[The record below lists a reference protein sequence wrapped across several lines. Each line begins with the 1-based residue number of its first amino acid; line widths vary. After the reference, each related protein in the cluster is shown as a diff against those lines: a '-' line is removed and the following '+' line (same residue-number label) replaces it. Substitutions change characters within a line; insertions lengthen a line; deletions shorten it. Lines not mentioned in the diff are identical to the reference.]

1 MKLSKK
7 YKTKL
12 KKELLATLESVAI
25 VTATLAIIKLT
36 GISMPNDIEKLITQS
51 KNRLFADAE
60 TESNEI
66 ENLSDCADLNG
77 IRINGQEYIFAK
89 NKYSYDIKL
98 PYNIEDELQIEYIKI
113 DEGQNIIGDSN
124 YILQSN
130 SKIINFDVISKNKI
144 VKNKYTIN
152 LEKEHSTYLKNIAIN
167 SFAINPEF
175 SEKTLD
181 YIVNIVENTNSLK
194 VHAIPYDKESIV
206 TIQGNESV
214 SENSIITIKVT
225 NPNIEEERIYTIT
238 CKKTVDVNNYNY
250 SGGYQEFIAPYSGM
264 YRFECWGARGG
275 KSRIDGSLGGTP
287 GKGGY
292 AKGEILLKK
301 GEKYYVYVGQQGID
315 AVVKK
320 DSAAT
325 WNGGGLGTWDYSDN
339 ETSGSGGGATD
350 IRLISGNWNETKSL
364 ASRIIVAG
372 GGGGASWTYRAGSGG
387 GISGENGTR
396 AKSGTQISGYAFGI
410 GQNASGIADS
420 DGVGGGRRWLLGR
433 TYEQYI

>member
-12 KKELLATLESVAI
+12 KKELFATLESVAI

-77 IRINGQEYIFAK
+77 IRINGQEYIFEK

-124 YILQSN
+124 YILQRN

-194 VHAIPYDKESIV
+194 VHAIPYDKE
-206 TIQGNESV
+206 
-214 SENSIITIKVT
+214 
-225 NPNIEEERIYTIT
+225 
-238 CKKTVDVNNYNY
+238 
-250 SGGYQEFIAPYSGM
+250 
-264 YRFECWGARGG
+264 
-275 KSRIDGSLGGTP
+275 
-287 GKGGY
+287 
-292 AKGEILLKK
+292 
-301 GEKYYVYVGQQGID
+301 
-315 AVVKK
+315 
-320 DSAAT
+320 
-325 WNGGGLGTWDYSDN
+325 
-339 ETSGSGGGATD
+339 
-350 IRLISGNWNETKSL
+350 
-364 ASRIIVAG
+364 
-372 GGGGASWTYRAGSGG
+372 
-387 GISGENGTR
+387 
-396 AKSGTQISGYAFGI
+396 
-410 GQNASGIADS
+410 
-420 DGVGGGRRWLLGR
+420 
-433 TYEQYI
+433 